1 YSKTMAKWLPLE
13 SNPETINSFLGKIGV
28 NSVESVDVFSF
39 DEEMLQFV
47 PSPQMAL
54 LLCFPDYKKVDEL
67 YAPVYEKLKGEGFK
81 APEKIFFMRQRIANA
96 CGTFALF
103 HSLANLESTIDLG
116 SGSFREWLDKAK
128 AADADKRSDLL
139 ENCDALATAH
149 EATAQAGETEQN
161 ERTEHHFI
169 TYVVVD
175 GTLYQIDSRAPFP
188 RVLGPSSNAT
198 LVKDAGKFIQEE
210 LMSKLDNVSFSA
222 IALVNKQ

>member
-13 SNPETINSFLGKIGV
+13 SNPDTINTFLGNIGV

-67 YAPVYEKLKGEGFK
+67 YAPVYEKLKGEDYK

-103 HSLANLESTIDLG
+103 HSLANLEGTIDLG
-116 SGSFREWLDKAK
+116 SGSFREWFDKAK
-128 AADADKRSDLL
+128 SVDAEARSGLL
-139 ENCDALATAH
+139 EKSDALATAH
-149 EATAQAGETEQN
+149 EDTARAGVTVQN
-161 ERTEHHFI
+161 EATEHHFI
-169 TYVVVD
+169 TYVVID

-188 RVLGPSSNAT
+188 RALGASSNAT
-198 LVKDAGKFIQEE
+198 LVADAGKSIQEE
-210 LMSKLDNVSFSA
+210 LMSKLDNISFSA